1 MNTKRVTVIGAG
13 VGGLVT
19 AIDLA
24 RQGMEVTVVEKAK
37 GPGGKMREVGV
48 AGTRIDGGP
57 TLFTMTWVFEELFA
71 DAGASFGDY
80 LTLRK
85 AEVLARHAWGAD
97 QWLDL
102 YADQERS
109 AEAIARLAGPQE
121 GERFR
126 AFCAHA
132 RRVYET
138 LEVPYLRS
146 SRPTPLSLVSRI
158 GFARL
163 GALFEIKPYT
173 SMWRLLGEY
182 FRDPRLLQLFG
193 RYTTYVGASPL
204 LAPATLMLM
213 AQVEQN
219 GIWLVDG
226 GMYRITAA
234 LARLAEERGVTLR
247 YASEAQRIEVTGGRT
262 QAVVLADGER
272 LAADAVV
279 FNGDVAALGA
289 GLLGEDARRATAP
302 TRPNERSH
310 SLMAWTITARTE
322 GFPLVRHSYF
332 YSDDYPAEF
341 RDVFDRQRLPQGP
354 TVYICAQDRND
365 HDGIGPDGPERL
377 QCLTYAPANG
387 DTHTYDAAEIEQCE
401 ERTFSRL
408 EHFGL
413 RVQRR
418 PEASVLTTPDQ
429 FHRLFP
435 GSGGAIYGRA
445 AHGSRSSF
453 TRPAS
458 RSRIPGLYL
467 AGGTTHPG
475 PGVPMAAISGRL
487 AAATLIQDL
496 ASTGR
501 SRATVTLGG
510 TSTR

>member
-1 MNTKRVTVIGAG
+1 MSTKRIVVIGAG

-24 RQGMEVTVVEKAK
+24 RQGMEVTVVEKAQ
-37 GPGGKMREVGV
+37 GPGGKMREIDV
-48 AGTRIDGGP
+48 AGAPIDGGP

-71 DAGASFGDY
+71 DAGASFTDY
-80 LTLRK
+80 LSLRQ
-85 AEVLARHAWGAD
+85 AEILARHAWGAD
-97 QWLDL
+97 EWLDL
-102 YADQERS
+102 YADQARS
-109 AEAIARLAGPQE
+109 ADAIARLAGPRE

-138 LEVPYLRS
+138 LEYPYLRS

-158 GFARL
+158 GFTRL
-163 GALFEIKPYT
+163 GALLEIKPYT
-173 SMWRLLGEY
+173 TMWRLLGQY
-182 FRDPRLLQLFG
+182 FSDPRLLQLFG
-193 RYTTYVGASPL
+193 RYTTYVGASPM

-219 GIWLVDG
+219 GIFLVDG
-226 GMYRITAA
+226 GMYQITAA

-247 YASEAQRIEVTGGRT
+247 YATEAQRIEVAGGR
-262 QAVVLADGER
+262 AHGVVLASGER

-279 FNGDVAALGA
+279 FNGDAAALGA
-289 GLLGEDARRATAP
+289 GLLGDDASRATTP
-302 TRPNERSH
+302 TRPSERSH

-332 YSDDYPAEF
+332 YSADYPAEF
-341 RDVFDRQRLPQGP
+341 QDVFERQRLPQGP
-354 TVYICAQDRND
+354 TVYLCAQDRND

-377 QCLTYAPANG
+377 QCLTYAPSNG
-387 DTHTYDAAEIEQCE
+387 DTHSYDAAEIEQYE
-401 ERTFSRL
+401 ERTFSHL

-413 RVQRR
+413 KVDRR
-418 PEASVLTTPDQ
+418 PDASVLTTPDQ

-445 AHGSRSSF
+445 AHGTMSSF
-453 TRPAS
+453 TRPTS

-496 ASTGR
+496 TSTGR
-501 SRATVTLGG
+501 SRRSIVVRGQ
-510 TSTR
+510 RP

>member
-1 MNTKRVTVIGAG
+1 MSTKRIVVIGAG

-24 RQGMEVTVVEKAK
+24 RQGLEVIVVEKAR
-37 GPGGKMREVGV
+37 GPGGKMREIEVDGD
-48 AGTRIDGGP
+48 AIDGGP
-57 TLFTMTWVFEELFA
+57 TLFTMVPVFEQLFA
-71 DAGASFGDY
+71 DAGATFTDY
-80 LTLRK
+80 LGLKK

-97 QWLDL
+97 EWLDL

-109 AEAIARLAGPQE
+109 ADAIARLAGPEE
-121 GERFR
+121 GKRFR
-126 AFCAHA
+126 EFCDHA
-132 RRVYET
+132 RRIYET
-138 LEVPYLRS
+138 LEKPYLHS

-158 GFARL
+158 GFTHL
-163 GALFEIKPYT
+163 GALLEIKPYT
-173 SMWRLLGEY
+173 TMWRLLGHY
-182 FRDPRLLQLFG
+182 FRDPRLHQLFG

-213 AQVEQN
+213 GQVEQN

-226 GMYRITAA
+226 GMYQITAA

-247 YASEAQRIEVTGGRT
+247 YASEAQRIEIDGGRAK
-262 QAVVLADGER
+262 AVTLASGER

-302 TRPNERSH
+302 TRPSERSH
-310 SLMAWTITARTE
+310 SLMAWTLTARTE
-322 GFPLVRHSYF
+322 GFPLVRHTYF

-354 TVYICAQDRND
+354 TVYLCAQDRND

-413 RVQRR
+413 RVHRQS
-418 PEASVLTTPDQ
+418 EASVLTTPDQ
-429 FHRLFP
+429 FHRIFP

-445 AHGSRSSF
+445 AHGWRSSF

-458 RSRIPGLYL
+458 RSRIAGLYL

-496 ASTGR
+496 VSTSR

-510 TSTR
+510 MSTR